1 MNNTQILI
9 IILCI
14 FILHYFYSMY
24 ADSSNSKSKTDSDS
38 ESNTDTDSSNSYSSS
53 DTDSLF
59 TSSNNYIENFE
70 VNNPVTSIDGL
81 VLWLDAKD
89 SKTIELNESKV
100 ISWEDKSPLELN
112 PIQLNHS
119 APLPIYNSTGL
130 NNLPTVSFSTT
141 KGNNGFVVPIP
152 PNTFGSTTSPNT
164 KTFIVFVVSQRV
176 GPPSQY
182 ETIIGRTVRN
192 IPAPF
197 DMYNS
202 TRVFGN
208 QNMYTFVKSPYDQN
222 SNTNLN
228 INVFSIIGTTYTEY
242 LNNSI
247 ILTQDVSQMMLN
259 DDASLFG
266 IGTRTDNVTGFNGNI
281 SEVIVYNSKLTPD
294 QISSINNYLA
304 VKWTSKPSSSPTFT
318 PVAASA
324 PSDYPVVPFVP
335 VLSPS
340 PSSAPEI
347 VPVHPDIDQ
356 VKSCTRDIVTDF
368 EYSIIGYINDK
379 IKFLPKNMGTVA
391 NLNEAITIAKQKA
404 ATVFQLTSKNILYI
418 GYYYNSNS
426 NKIKNSK
433 KDNSSE
439 LYAIIKPKL
448 LSTPTVHPYKIF
460 TNYSKI
466 PKIPKNIDDFFLKEK
481 SVGKV
486 STDEEARKLANK
498 YGATAFWVDD
508 DGDLYITYNFNA
520 LLFKQTN
527 DQKSRKD
534 PFNQIY
540 YVSCL
545 FNNKHR
551 SIKDI
556 EDNAD

>member
-24 ADSSNSKSKTDSDS
+24 
-38 ESNTDTDSSNSYSSS
+38 TDSSNSYSSS
-53 DTDSLF
+53 NSNSDIDSDSSS
-59 TSSNNYIENFE
+59 TSSNNYIEDFE
-70 VNNPVTSIDGL
+70 DNPVTSIGGL
-81 VLWLDAKD
+81 VLWLDAND
-89 SKTIELNESKV
+89 SKTLQLNESNV
-100 ISWEDKSPLELN
+100 ISWEDKSPLELTA
-112 PIQLNHS
+112 IQLNQS
-119 APLPIYNSTGL
+119 ASAPIYNSTGL

-228 INVFSIIGTTYTEY
+228 INVFSIIDTTYTEY

-281 SEVIVYNSKLTPD
+281 SEVIVYNSKLTRD

-356 VKSCTRDIVTDF
+356 VKSCNKKIVTDF
-368 EYSIIGYINDK
+368 KYSSIGYINDK
-379 IKFLPKNMGTVA
+379 INFLPYYIKEVA
-391 NLNEAITIAKQKA
+391 NLDEAITIAQEKA
-404 ATVFQLTSKNILYI
+404 ATVFQLTSTNKLYI

-426 NKIKNSK
+426 NKIKKDK
-433 KDNSSE
+433 KDKKDISE
-439 LYAIIKPKL
+439 LYAIKVTPEQKPL
-448 LSTPTVHPYKIF
+448 TTATEHRYKIF
-460 TNYSKI
+460 TKYSK
-466 PKIPKNIDDFFLKEK
+466 PPRNINNFFLEK

-486 STDEEARKLANK
+486 KTDAEARELANK
-498 YGATAFWVDD
+498 YGATAFWIDS
-508 DGDLYITYNFNA
+508 DGKLYITYNFNV

-527 DQKSRKD
+527 DEKSNKV

-545 FNNKHR
+545 FNKKNKA
-551 SIKDI
+551 IKDI
-556 EDNAD
+556 EDNSLE